1 MDISTNCRNI
11 NATYSLYV
19 MESKERISIILELY
33 VFINIILSY
42 FTANLE
48 IIIGANKKDDLYNK
62 MVSEINNRFMPF
74 IL

>member
-1 MDISTNCRNI
+1 
-11 NATYSLYV
+11 

-33 VFINIILSY
+33 IFINIILSY

-62 MVSEINNRFMPF
+62 MVSEIDNRFIPLIF
-74 IL
+74 WI